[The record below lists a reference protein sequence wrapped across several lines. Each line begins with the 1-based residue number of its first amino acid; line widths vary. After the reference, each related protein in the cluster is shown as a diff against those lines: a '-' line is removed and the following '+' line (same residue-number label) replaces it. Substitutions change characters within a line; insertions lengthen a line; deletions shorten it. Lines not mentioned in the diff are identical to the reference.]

1 MANLGLLG
9 TMSRYGQG
17 QPQQAR
23 AYGAPGPGTYSGP
36 VQVGPQPQGRFGMLG
51 TQIQNAGV
59 NQAGGQVNQAAFASR
74 GGVQAP
80 VYSGPNSVQ
89 RAQQGPSLEQLQA
102 EMARR
107 NVGAQLNA
115 DPRNSALAGYMM
127 GQ

>member
-1 MANLGLLG
+1 MGNMGLLG
-9 TMSRYGQG
+9 TMSRYGGGPQASAYVP
-17 QPQQAR
+17 QPQ
-23 AYGAPGPGTYSGP
+23 TYSGP
-36 VQVGPQPQGRFGMLG
+36 VQTGPQPPSRFGMLG
-51 TQIQNAGV
+51 TQLQNRGV
-59 NQAGGQVNQAAFASR
+59 NQVGGPMNQANFAQR

-80 VYSGPNSVQ
+80 VYNGPNSVQ